1 VSPLSPPRSARPN
14 ESGSLRSLVVAT
26 GSGRKRGGGR
36 GGGLAT
42 GGVALG
48 VYLFLYA
55 PILVLAAL
63 SFNTSRLSAAWGGF
77 TLDWYARAAANPAVL
92 GALRNSLIV
101 GVAATLLAT
110 TAATAAAL
118 AFHRGRFRR
127 QGLVEAFLTLPTV
140 APEIVLAAS
149 MLLVFAA
156 VGLRLGFLTV
166 ILAHAGFTVSYAF
179 VVVRARIA
187 GFDGSLEEAAQD
199 LGASPLQTFL
209 KVTLPSILPA
219 VMAAALLV
227 FALSIDDYVV
237 TSFVAGV
244 GATTLPLQIYSMVK
258 SGVSP
263 EINAVSTVLLLATA
277 LLLAAAFLLEQ
288 GRRARLA
295 ALPAALGLAVLGAP
309 FVLMGVPRTSERV
322 LNLYIWSNYI
332 APETLARFEARHG
345 ARVNVDLY
353 DSNEALLAKLQAGN
367 AGYDVVCP
375 SDYSVQVLLA
385 QGLLRPLDRAALPHF
400 GNLDASFLDQAYDPG
415 NRHSVPYFWGTTGI
429 AYDRRRVAAPVDSW
443 NALWDPRYAGRILM
457 LDDAREAIGAA
468 LKRRGLSLN
477 TTAPGPLETARADLV
492 RQKPLVRAYNSTNF
506 EDVLLSGDV
515 WLAQGWSGQLAKAM
529 DQSPD
534 IVYVVPKEGSTL
546 FIDNL
551 AIPVDARNPELAH
564 AFIDFTLEAD
574 TAAEICRTMRYSSP
588 NRAAVGLLPPQ
599 IRDNPAI
606 FPPADVLQRLELIRD
621 LGESTVLYDRLWT
634 EVKTSR

>member
-1 VSPLSPPRSARPN
+1 VT
-14 ESGSLRSLVVAT
+14 SGS
-26 GSGRKRGGGR
+26 GGGR
-36 GGGLAT
+36 GSGLVLA
-42 GGVALG
+42 GWSLG

-55 PILVLAAL
+55 PILVLCAL
-63 SFNTSRLSAAWGGF
+63 SFNASRLSGAWEGF
-77 TLDWYARAAANPAVL
+77 TLDWYVRAAANPAIL
-92 GALRNSLIV
+92 AALRNSLIV
-101 GVAATLLAT
+101 GTLATLVAT
-110 TAATAAAL
+110 TLATAAAL
-118 AFHRGRFRR
+118 AFHRHRFRR
-127 QGLVEAFLTLPTV
+127 PGLLEGLLTLPTV

-156 VGLRLGFLTV
+156 AGLRLGFLTV
-166 ILAHAGFTVSYAF
+166 ILAHATFTLSYAY

-187 GFDGSLEEAAQD
+187 GFDRSLEEAALD
-199 LGASPLQTFL
+199 LGASPLQVFL
-209 KVTLPSILPA
+209 KVTLPAILPA
-219 VMAAALLV
+219 VLAAGLLV

-263 EINAVSTVLLLATA
+263 EINAVSTVLLLSTA
-277 LLLAAAFLLEQ
+277 LLLLAAFLFEQ
-288 GRRARLA
+288 GRSARLA
-295 ALPAALGLAVLGAP
+295 APPALVGLLVLGAP
-309 FVLMGVPRTSERV
+309 FALVGAPPPAARA

-345 ARVNVDLY
+345 VRVNVDLY

-385 QGLLRPLDRAALPHF
+385 QGLLRPLDHSALPHF
-400 GNLDASFLDQAYDPG
+400 ANVDARFLDQAYDAG
-415 NRHSVPYFWGTTGI
+415 NRHSVPYFWGTAGI
-429 AYDRRRVAAPVDSW
+429 AYDRRRVLGPVDSW
-443 NALWDPRYAGRILM
+443 QALWDPRYAGRILM

-477 TTAPGPLETARADLV
+477 TTDPRRLAAARDDLL

-515 WLAQGWSGQLAKAM
+515 WLAHGWSGQFAKAM

-534 IVYVVPKEGSTL
+534 IAYVVPREGATL

-551 AIPVDARNPELAH
+551 AIPADARSPELAH

-574 TAAEICRTMRYSSP
+574 VAAEICRTMRYSSP
-588 NRAAVGLLPPQ
+588 NRAALALLPAE
-599 IRDNPAI
+599 IRGNPAV
-606 FPPADVLQRLELIRD
+606 FPPPDVLQRLELIRD
-621 LGESTVLYDRLWT
+621 MGEATVLYDRLWT
-634 EVKTSR
+634 EVKASR